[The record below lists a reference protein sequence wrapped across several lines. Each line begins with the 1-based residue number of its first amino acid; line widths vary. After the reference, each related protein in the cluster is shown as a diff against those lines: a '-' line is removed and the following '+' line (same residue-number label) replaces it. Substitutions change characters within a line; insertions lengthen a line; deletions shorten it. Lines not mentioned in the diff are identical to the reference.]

1 MTNFTPQV
9 KRIVK
14 NQREQLK
21 LAFSLAKERRFDEAL
36 LEFETILQNNPASKL
51 AQLGAGNMLFRLK
64 RDDEALRRFYT
75 VMQLDALMPQAQVGA
90 GRVYLRQGDLAQ
102 ALEKFQTAISIDP
115 YFTDAYQG
123 MGRVLIRQGKYDEAM
138 QQWRQAQRL
147 DPQLI
152 SVRLLMARLY
162 QRQGKLTEALSE
174 LKTAVNIAPKR
185 WRTYQA
191 LGGIY
196 LQLREYS
203 AARGAFETV
212 LQLKPNI
219 RPAAKLGLV
228 KALIE
233 ENQLEEATKLLK
245 QMPHKGKAFKPRIH
259 QLWGDLYQH
268 QGLSKEAT
276 DEYRAAALLAAEA
289 GDTLDELAEWETL
302 LAQDDEGWED
312 GEERKRE
319 VVSSYKAAAAKRVGK
334 AYQRRRKNFREA
346 RLARQKGTQPS

>member
-102 ALEKFQTAISIDP
+102 ALEKFQTAINIDP

-162 QRQGKLTEALSE
+162 QRQGKLAEALSE
-174 LKTAVNIAPKR
+174 LKSAVNIAPKR

-191 LGGIY
+191 LGRIY

-203 AARGAFETV
+203 AAREAFETV

-245 QMPHKGKAFKPRIH
+245 QMPQSKAFKPRIH

-268 QGLSKEAT
+268 QGLLKEAT
-276 DEYRAAALLAAEA
+276 DEYRAAALLAAEE

-312 GEERKRE
+312 DEEREHE
-319 VVSSYKAAAAKRVGK
+319 VVSSYKAAADKRVGK
-334 AYQRRRKNFREA
+334 AYQRRRKSFREA
-346 RLARQKGTQPS
+346 RLARQQDTQPS